1 MNPSIKLA
9 TFGRELLKFNSIEQ
23 GIPLISSYA
32 KELSGAQRCSIY
44 IYNPKLKILWTTLSD
59 GVEKIM
65 LNSEE
70 GIAGQTVM
78 KEHPIIENDPYSNPH
93 FNQKV
98 DRRTGFIT
106 ENIASLPIFDSSKK
120 VIGVLQLLNKEGG
133 FDDDVIRLMVF
144 FAHYI
149 SGYLELSTFFDEE
162 MEYLLNGKK

>member
-1 MNPSIKLA
+1 MNASLKLA
-9 TFGRELLKFNSIEQ
+9 NFGRELLKFNAIEQ

-44 IYNPKLKILWTTLSD
+44 IYNPKLKTLWTTLSD

-70 GIAGQTVM
+70 GIAGQTVQ
-78 KEHPIIENDPYSNPH
+78 KAQPIIENDPYSNPH
-93 FNQKV
+93 FNQKI
-98 DRRTGFIT
+98 DRRTGFVT
-106 ENIASLPIFDSSKK
+106 QNIASLPIFDSSKK

-133 FDDDVIRLMVF
+133 FDENVIRLMVF

-149 SGYLELSTFFDEE
+149 SGYLELSSFFDEE
-162 MEYLLNGKK
+162 MEYLLKGNK

>member
-32 KELSGAQRCSIY
+32 KDLSGAQRCSIY
-44 IYNPKLKILWTTLSD
+44 IYNPKLKVLWTTLSD

-65 LNSEE
+65 LSSEE
-70 GIAGQTVM
+70 GIAGQTVTQA
-78 KEHPIIENDPYSNPH
+78 KAIIENDPYSNPH
-93 FNQKV
+93 FNQKI

-106 ENIASLPIFDSSKK
+106 QNIASLPIFDSSKK

-133 FDDDVIRLMVF
+133 FNDDVIRLMVF

-162 MEYLLNGKK
+162 MEYLLKGKK